1 MIISEER
8 ETELY
13 EFWSSETNEEWTQE
27 WRDELT
33 SAEKKL
39 VENWDNDSIEGLIN
53 FCKEFK
59 KAEERNLEL

>member
-13 EFWSSETNEEWTQE
+13 ELWSSETNEEWTQE

-39 VENWDNDSIEGLIN
+39 VENWDNGFEEGLIKL
-53 FCKEFK
+53 CKDILK
-59 KAEERNLEL
+59 QAEERK

>member
-13 EFWSSETNEEWTQE
+13 ELWSSETNEEWTQE

-39 VENWDNDSIEGLIN
+39 VENWGNGCAEGLIKL
-53 FCKEFK
+53 CKEFK
-59 KAEERNLEL
+59 KAEERN